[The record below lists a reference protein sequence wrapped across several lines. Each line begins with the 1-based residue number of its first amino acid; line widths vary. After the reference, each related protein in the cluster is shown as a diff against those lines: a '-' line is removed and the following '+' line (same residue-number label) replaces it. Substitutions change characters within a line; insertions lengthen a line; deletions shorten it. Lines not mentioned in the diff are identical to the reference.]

1 MPNDKPRRI
10 PSRFATPFATTCAA
24 SALGVACL
32 VGAVSADTRTAVRMA
47 FVGASTD
54 LAQRF
59 APEEAGAR
67 VVLGPGGA
75 DVRVAGDLMDGVAL
89 QVANLLAAHP
99 NVRRI
104 HLTSG
109 GGLVEEGLAL
119 GALIAEHQ
127 LDTYVPDECASACTL
142 AFVRGRARY
151 LGASGRLGFRAPYE
165 AGLFGQAFAVD
176 AAPERAAYREAGL
189 AADFTAEA
197 LAVASDDI
205 WMPDADRLIR
215 AGAVTEVVE
224 TDRFPDSTLDDDDA
238 LPAARA
244 QVLRNLPILAQ
255 AEPAAI
261 DRIAAWYRDGYH
273 DGRSEADALDG
284 MRAHASA
291 HLRGLFRRSDDATV
305 RALGHAT
312 LTAMR
317 AALASDDGTCEAMAG
332 GDLVAIE
339 EALRQAH
346 HPVPSLPA
354 LVAQASR
361 QAETAREPTIDVDAE
376 AARPRRHARRLAARC
391 GARIA
396 ALLQALDGAGPDAAA
411 RLRAL
416 LLDDT
421 PHAVAAVAVP

>member
-1 MPNDKPRRI
+1 MPTDKRRRI
-10 PSRFATPFATTCAA
+10 PSPFATAFATTCAA

-32 VGAVSADTRTAVRMA
+32 AGAVSADTRTAVRMA

-75 DVRVAGDLMDGVAL
+75 DMRVAGDLMDGVAL
-89 QVANLLAAHP
+89 QVAGLLAAHP

-119 GALIAEHQ
+119 GALVAAHH
-127 LDTYVPDECASACTL
+127 LDTYVPDACASACTL
-142 AFVRGRARY
+142 AFVRGRGRY
-151 LGASGRLGFRAPYE
+151 LGASGRLGFHAPYE

-189 AADFTAEA
+189 TADFTAEA

-224 TDRFPDSTLDDDDA
+224 TDRFPDSTLDDDDGP
-238 LPAARA
+238 LAARA

-284 MRAHASA
+284 MRTRASA
-291 HLRGLFRRSDDATV
+291 HLRSLFRRADDATV

-317 AALASDDGTCEAMAG
+317 EAQASDDGTCEAMAG

-339 EALRQAH
+339 EVLRQAH

-354 LVAQASR
+354 LVAHASR
-361 QAETAREPTIDVDAE
+361 QATVVRSMTTDAAAD
-376 AARPRRHARRLAARC
+376 AARPRGRARRSAARC
-391 GARIA
+391 DARIA
-396 ALLQALDGAGPDAAA
+396 ALRQALDGAGPDAAA

-416 LLDDT
+416 ILDDA
-421 PHAVAAVAVP
+421 PHAVAEIEVP